1 MKSNLIIATIF
12 FIFCAFTQMACNR
25 EASASNNGIST
36 TVDPQVE
43 KFVGIYSA
51 AEACTQN
58 KDARFSLEI
67 APSMKKGDEIT
78 ISNFGPLGNAE
89 VKAVVNNNALTIPK
103 QTVSGILEGK
113 QTEIAIIGNGV
124 MNDKVMNIAYSYS
137 IASAA
142 SPESC
147 SMTCTRN

>member
-1 MKSNLIIATIF
+1 M
-12 FIFCAFTQMACNR
+12 
-25 EASASNNGIST
+25 
-36 TVDPQVE
+36 
-43 KFVGIYSA
+43 GIYSA